1 MVKTVIKKIQ
11 NQTLVFMKTNGERR
25 EKRRVQY
32 SWHFITLVHTD
43 SALLGDNIRVNMNI
57 V

>member
-1 MVKTVIKKIQ
+1 MVKTVVKKIQ

-25 EKRRVQY
+25 EKRIY

-43 SALLGDNIRVNMNI
+43 SALLRDNIRVNMDI